1 MADTVNTYQEPQP
14 ESQEHIQAML
24 EKELNQAE
32 VDRPDWLPEKFKS
45 PEDMAKAYS
54 ELESKLGQ
62 GSPEETEDAF
72 DGTEYSGSESAS
84 EVSELLDNRGL
95 EFDVFQQ
102 EYAETGELSPEAYA
116 ALEEAGFSESM
127 VDSWIAGQDALASQ
141 MTTSMQSIV
150 GGGEAYTEMVTW
162 AAQNL
167 PPEEVQAYNAT
178 MDTQDP
184 NMVRLAVQG
193 LYARYRSEAEPNL
206 MQGGTG
212 AVSTGGKFESTA
224 ELTAAMSDPR
234 YAKDPA
240 YRQAVADKLAK
251 SSLF

>member
-1 MADTVNTYQEPQP
+1 MADSVNTYQEPQP
-14 ESQEHIQAML
+14 ESQEHVQAML
-24 EKELNQAE
+24 DKERQGSGE
-32 VDRPDWLPEKFKS
+32 ERPDWLPEKFKS

-54 ELESKLGQ
+54 ELEGKLGQ
-62 GSPEETEDAF
+62 NTKDTEDAF
-72 DGTEYSGSESAS
+72 EETEYSGEESAS
-84 EVSELLDNRGL
+84 EVSQLLDSKGL
-95 EFDVFQQ
+95 DFDVFQQ
-102 EYAETGELSPEAYA
+102 EYQETGELSEEAYA
-116 ALEEAGFSESM
+116 ALEEAGFSQSM
-127 VDSWIAGQDALASQ
+127 VDSWIAGQDALATQ
-141 MTTSMQSIV
+141 MTADMQAIV
-150 GGGEAYTEMVTW
+150 GGGETYTEMVTW
-162 AAQNL
+162 ASQNL
-167 PPEEVQAYNAT
+167 PAEEVEAYNAT

-184 NMVRLAVQG
+184 KMVRLAVQG
-193 LYARYRSEAEPNL
+193 LYARYRSEAEPSL